1 MEYDTKTPPSHTAD
15 KNSFAYYSAR
25 DRWPI
30 IMTGAID
37 DVHKAVSAEKDGEKA
52 EEGKTITAQLAALKY
67 EIQHNRVLSPLPDDG
82 GFDIEGYNKEI
93 EQRGNP
99 TWFNVTWLFSE
110 CYMYRRI
117 ATIFRLS
124 KHWKNHDVFFK
135 QKQSTFRSSRA
146 GVIELA
152 FHYNEVLKNLR
163 SPDSALAQLSEEER
177 AKAEEALFVEMG
189 EICLWGN
196 ATDLSLLMH
205 LSLEEVQKLQ
215 GAESRKANQD
225 KIIANDFPAAFRV
238 LKDAQRSGK
247 KDRRVDIVLDNA
259 GFELFVDLVL
269 AGYLLESGLATHVIL
284 HPKNIPWFVS
294 DVVPRDFADT
304 LNVLQ
309 NAKAFYETPGDEER
323 AKGTEPVALSKEE
336 EKATDG
342 VFAHWSELYAEGK
355 ITLRPNDF
363 WTHAGSYWRMP
374 ATAPKLIEDLK
385 ESELVIFKGDLNYRK
400 LTGDAHWDPTTPFPS
415 AIGPLGPGSGL
426 RILSFR
432 TVKADVVVGLPQGKD
447 EELRATEGGGGD
459 SGARKWAWGGR
470 WAVVSLSDGKQ

>member
-1 MEYDTKTPPSHTAD
+1 MTNATAVPV
-15 KNSFAYYSAR
+15 ARHGASAVTAERGAMPAGPVADADERTR
-25 DRWPI
+25 DRVLAAVLEHGP
-30 IMTGAID
+30 
-37 DVHKAVSAEKDGEKA
+37 VSAA
-52 EEGKTITAQLAALKY
+52 ELGDLLGFTPAA
-67 EIQHNRVLSPLPDDG
+67 V
-82 GFDIEGYNKEI
+82 
-93 EQRGNP
+93 
-99 TWFNVTWLFSE
+99 
-110 CYMYRRI
+110 RRH
-117 ATIFRLS
+117 LD
-124 KHWKNHDVFFK
+124 HL
-135 QKQSTFRSSRA
+135 SRA

-177 AKAEEALFVEMG
+177 TKAEEALFVEMG

-225 KIIANDFPAAFRV
+225 KIIANDFPAAFKV

-323 AKGTEPVALSKEE
+323 AKGIDPVALSADE

-400 LTGDAHWDPTTPFPS
+400 LTGD
-415 AIGPLGPGSGL
+415 
-426 RILSFR
+426 
-432 TVKADVVVGLPQGKD
+432 
-447 EELRATEGGGGD
+447 
-459 SGARKWAWGGR
+459 
-470 WAVVSLSDGKQ
+470 VSLFDPGPPLPRCL

>member
-1 MEYDTKTPPSHTAD
+1 
-15 KNSFAYYSAR
+15 
-25 DRWPI
+25 
-30 IMTGAID
+30 
-37 DVHKAVSAEKDGEKA
+37 
-52 EEGKTITAQLAALKY
+52 
-67 EIQHNRVLSPLPDDG
+67 
-82 GFDIEGYNKEI
+82 
-93 EQRGNP
+93 
-99 TWFNVTWLFSE
+99 
-110 CYMYRRI
+110 MYRRI

-146 GVIELA
+146 GVVELA
-152 FHYNEVLKNLR
+152 LHYNEVLKNLR

-177 AKAEEALFVEMG
+177 TKAEEALFVEMG
-189 EICLWGN
+189 QICLWGN

-215 GAESRKANQD
+215 GAESIKANQD
-225 KIIANDFPAAFRV
+225 KIIANDFAAAFRV
-238 LKDAQRSGK
+238 LKEAQRSGK
-247 KDRRVDIVLDNA
+247 KERRVDIVLDNA

-269 AGYLLESGLATHVIL
+269 AGYLLESGLATNVVL
-284 HPKNIPWFVS
+284 RPKNIPWFVS

-309 NAKAFYETPGDEER
+309 NAKAFYETPGDDEA
-323 AKGTEPVALSKEE
+323 AKGISPAPLSADE
-336 EKATDG
+336 EKAIDG
-342 VFAHWSELYAEGK
+342 VFAHWSSLYAEGQ

-374 ATAPKLIEDLK
+374 ATAPALVEDLK

-400 LTGDAHWDPTTPFPS
+400 LTGDVSGFILIPTYLVYSPKTIQLTSYPLQALWDPTTPFPT

-432 TVKADVVVGLPQGKD
+432 TVKADVVVGLPKGKD

>member
-1 MEYDTKTPPSHTAD
+1 MLLG
-15 KNSFAYYSAR
+15 
-25 DRWPI
+25 I
-30 IMTGAID
+30 
-37 DVHKAVSAEKDGEKA
+37 VAVNLNNTLTRK
-52 EEGKTITAQLAALKY
+52 
-67 EIQHNRVLSPLPDDG
+67 HSPLPDDG
-82 GFDIEGYNKEI
+82 GSDIEGYNKEI

-177 AKAEEALFVEMG
+177 TKAEEALFVEMG

-323 AKGTEPVALSKEE
+323 AKGIDPVALSADE

-400 LTGDAHWDPTTPFPS
+400 LTGD
-415 AIGPLGPGSGL
+415 
-426 RILSFR
+426 
-432 TVKADVVVGLPQGKD
+432 
-447 EELRATEGGGGD
+447 
-459 SGARKWAWGGR
+459 
-470 WAVVSLSDGKQ
+470 VSLSFPPPYPSHCLSSFSEKD

>member
-1 MEYDTKTPPSHTAD
+1 MLLG
-15 KNSFAYYSAR
+15 
-25 DRWPI
+25 I
-30 IMTGAID
+30 
-37 DVHKAVSAEKDGEKA
+37 VAVNLNNTLTRK
-52 EEGKTITAQLAALKY
+52 
-67 EIQHNRVLSPLPDDG
+67 HSPLPDDG
-82 GFDIEGYNKEI
+82 GSDIEGYNKEI

-177 AKAEEALFVEMG
+177 TKAEEALFVEMG

-225 KIIANDFPAAFRV
+225 KIIANDFPAAFKV

-400 LTGDAHWDPTTPFPS
+400 LTGDVSCAIFFPPHLPLPLTILRKKIVTDMIFPFLQAHWDPTTPFPS

-432 TVKADVVVGLPQGKD
+432 TVKADVVVGLPKGKD
-447 EELRATEGGGGD
+447 EELRAMEGGGGD